1 MLDAN
6 NATSTFPMQMQGR
19 LDGEN
24 AVKLGEGFMFKKF
37 LEWDPKDRSDDKNL
51 REYIQ
56 EIVFEEARKLKWDR
70 EHADDDHEEIEFLN
84 S

>member
-1 MLDAN
+1 
-6 NATSTFPMQMQGR
+6 
-19 LDGEN
+19 
-24 AVKLGEGFMFKKF
+24 MFKKF

-51 REYIQ
+51 GEYIQ